1 MQEKKIELSFILAH
15 LSELSAE
22 EQQLVSNAK
31 SAFKTA
37 YAPYSGFL
45 VGVSVLLEN
54 GEVINGSNQE
64 NVAYPSGL
72 CAERVALFYA
82 GAKYPNVKIN
92 TIAVSVLSKNFEV
105 TDVISPCGACR
116 QVMAEYEDK
125 QDMPIKVILHS
136 PTDEVLIAN
145 RVEDLLPFMFKSPLL
160 KQH

>member
-1 MQEKKIELSFILAH
+1 MQEKKIQLSFITAH
-15 LSELSAE
+15 ISELSE
-22 EQQLVSNAK
+22 KEQQLVENAK
-31 SAFKTA
+31 SALKTA

-45 VGVSVLLEN
+45 VGSSVLLEN
-54 GEVINGSNQE
+54 GEIINGSNQE

-82 GAKYPNVKIN
+82 GARYPDIKVK

-105 TDVISPCGACR
+105 NNVISPCGACR

-125 QDMPIKVILHS
+125 QEQSIKVILHS

-145 RVEDLLPFMFKSPLL
+145 TVEDLLPFMFKSPFL
-160 KQH
+160 KKH

>member
-1 MQEKKIELSFILAH
+1 MKDKKIELLFVSGKFNELKQEDKKLVAH
-15 LSELSAE
+15 
-22 EQQLVSNAK
+22 AK
-31 SAFKTA
+31 SSVTTA

-45 VGVSVLLEN
+45 VGASILLDN
-54 GEVINGSNQE
+54 GEIINGSNQE

-82 GAKYPNVKIN
+82 SARFPNVKIK
-92 TIAVSVLSKNFEV
+92 TIAVSVISQNFNV

-125 QDMPIKVILHS
+125 QEQPIKVILHS

-145 RVEDLLPFMFKSPLL
+145 TVESLLPFMFKSPLL